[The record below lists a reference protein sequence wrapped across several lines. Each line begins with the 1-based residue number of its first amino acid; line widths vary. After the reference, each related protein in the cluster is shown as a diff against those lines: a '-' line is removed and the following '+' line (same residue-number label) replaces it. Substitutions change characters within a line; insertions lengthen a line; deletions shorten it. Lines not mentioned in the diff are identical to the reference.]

1 MLLFVIKQVSQSHG
15 WHHIVMSLHVDG
27 VTRIGTAKL
36 YFDGR
41 RVGTTELNS
50 KFTSYPANC
59 ACRFF
64 HTTCKICIKIFK
76 ALLFII
82 AQKVHIYTND
92 GVVF

>member
-50 KFTSYPANC
+50 KFT
-59 ACRFF
+59 
-64 HTTCKICIKIFK
+64 
-76 ALLFII
+76 
-82 AQKVHIYTND
+82 
-92 GVVF
+92 